1 MSAATDT
8 REPQLGWNTR
18 RRWVIA
24 PPPRSLVVAELRER
38 LLGPLD
44 PWRDWPRLQRILY
57 WAIPLGTAVVA
68 GILRFTD
75 LARPHSLI
83 FDETYYVKDAYSYL
97 QSGYERNWGDDA
109 NPKFLQGDFSSLQST
124 PEYVVHPPVGKWM
137 IAFGMWLFGPENS
150 FGWRFS
156 SALVGTLSVALTAWA
171 AYKLFR
177 SAVLAGSAGLLLAVD
192 GHHITMSRIGILDIF
207 LSFWLLAA
215 FCALLKDREDG
226 RRRLAARLGRLAGPD
241 GRWTP
246 EALVSGPWLGVRWW
260 RLAAGVCLGLAVGVK
275 WSALAFVVA
284 FGLLTVLW
292 DASARRTV
300 GIRAWLPAAVV
311 RDAPLAFVSIVVV
324 GGAVYLSTWTGWFL
338 SADGYFRRWAESHPD
353 PAWSWLPASLRSLAH
368 YHLEA
373 YSFHTGL
380 TSSHPYAAS
389 PWSWLVQGRPT
400 SFYYVEPSTGCGGDR
415 CSAAVLAVG
424 NPLIWWAGT
433 IALAIAILVWAGRRD
448 WRVGAPLAGIAA
460 GYLPWFLYP
469 DRTMFAFYEVSFE
482 PFFVL
487 VLVYVL
493 GHILGRPT
501 DPPWRRQA
509 GLLGIGIY
517 LALVVVVSAYFMPIW
532 TAETIT
538 YLDWRLHMWMP
549 SWV

>member
-8 REPQLGWNTR
+8 REPRLGWNTR
-18 RRWVIA
+18 RRWVVA
-24 PPPRSLVVAELRER
+24 PPAPPRVVDELRER

-44 PWRDWPRLQRILY
+44 RWRDWPALQRTLY
-57 WAIPLGTAVVA
+57 WAIPLVTAVIA
-68 GILRFTD
+68 GLLRFTD
-75 LARPHSLI
+75 LSRPHSLI

-97 QSGYERNWGDDA
+97 QFGYERNWGDDA
-109 NPKFLQGDFSSLQST
+109 NAKFIGGDFSSIQST

-137 IAFGMWLFGPENS
+137 IAFGMWLFGPSSS

-156 SALVGTLSVALTAWA
+156 AALVGTLSVALTAWA

-177 SAVLAGSAGLLLAVD
+177 SPVVAAAAGVLLAVD
-192 GHHITMSRIGILDIF
+192 GHHITMSRIGILDVF
-207 LSFWLLAA
+207 LSFWLLVA
-215 FCALLKDREDG
+215 FCLLLKDRDDG

-241 GRWTP
+241 GRIPAT
-246 EALVSGPWLGVRWW
+246 ALTTGPWLGVRWW
-260 RLAAGVCLGLAVGVK
+260 RIAAGVSLGLAVGVK
-275 WSALAFVVA
+275 WSALAFVA
-284 FGLLTVLW
+284 GFGLLTVLW
-292 DASARRTV
+292 DASARRRA

-311 RDAPLAFVSIVVV
+311 RDAPLAVVSIIVV

-338 SADGYFRRWAESHPD
+338 SSDGYFRHWADSHPD
-353 PAWSWLPASLRSLAH
+353 PVWQWVPGALRSLAH

-373 YSFHTGL
+373 YSFHTTL
-380 TSSHPYAAS
+380 TTTHPYAAS

-400 SFYYVEPSTGCGGDR
+400 SFYYAEPSTGCGADR
-415 CSAAVLAVG
+415 CSSAVLSLG

-433 IALAIAILVWAGRRD
+433 IALAIAVLLWAGRRD
-448 WRVGAPLAGIAA
+448 WRLGGPLCGIAA

-482 PFFVL
+482 PFFIL
-487 VLVYVL
+487 ILAYMI
-493 GHILGRPT
+493 GHVLGRPT

-509 GLLGIGIY
+509 GLLGVGLYIV
-517 LALVVVVSAYFMPIW
+517 LVLIVSAYFMPIW
-532 TAETIT
+532 TAQTIT
-538 YLDWRLHMWMP
+538 YVDWRLHMWMP

>member
-18 RRWVIA
+18 RRWVA
-24 PPPRSLVVAELRER
+24 PRPPAAQTAAELRER

-44 PWRDWPRLQRILY
+44 RWRDWPRLERTLY
-57 WAIPLGTAVVA
+57 WSIPLACAVVA
-68 GILRFTD
+68 GVLRFVNLGT
-75 LARPHSLI
+75 PHSLI

-97 QSGYERNWGDDA
+97 HFGFEKNWSDNANSLFVTGNFSGI
-109 NPKFLQGDFSSLQST
+109 LSS
-124 PEYVVHPPVGKWM
+124 PEYVVHPPLGKWM
-137 IAFGMWLFGPENS
+137 IAFGMWLFGPSSS

-156 SALVGTLSVALTAWA
+156 SALFGTLSVALVAWA

-177 SAVLAGSAGLLLAVD
+177 SPVLAGTAGLLLAVD
-192 GHHITMSRIGILDIF
+192 GHDITMSRIGILDIF

-226 RRRLAARLGRLAGPD
+226 RRRLAARLAASALPSGRIPATALA
-241 GRWTP
+241 
-246 EALVSGPWLGVRWW
+246 AGPWLGIRWW
-260 RLAAGVCLGLAVGVK
+260 RIAAGVCIGCAVGVK
-275 WSALAFVVA
+275 WSGLAYVLA

-292 DASARRTV
+292 DASARRTA

-311 RDAPLAFVSIVVV
+311 RDAPLAFASIVIV
-324 GGAVYLSTWTGWFL
+324 GGVVYLSTWTGWFL
-338 SADGYFRRWAESHPD
+338 SSDAYFRHWADANPD
-353 PAWSWLPASLRSLAH
+353 PTWSWVPASLRSLAH

-373 YSFHTGL
+373 YAFHTGL
-380 TSSHPYAAS
+380 SESHPYAAS

-400 SFYYVEPSTGCGGDR
+400 SFYYVEPSGCGADR
-415 CSAAVLAVG
+415 CSLAILSVG

-433 IALAIAILVWAGRRD
+433 IALAIAVLLWAGRRD
-448 WRVGAPLAGIAA
+448 WRAGGLLCGVAA
-460 GYLPWFLYP
+460 GYLPWFMYP
-469 DRTMFAFYEVSFE
+469 ERTMFAFYEVSFE
-482 PFFVL
+482 PFFIL
-487 VLVYVL
+487 VLAYVL

-509 GLLGIGIY
+509 GFLGVGVY
-517 LALVVVVSAYFMPIW
+517 LVLVVAVSAYFMPIW

-538 YLDWRLHMWMP
+538 YLDWRMHMWMP